1 MPTST
6 QHHDHDASEVLSD
19 REAARRRLQA
29 RREFAS
35 HLAAYLVVNSFL
47 VVVWALTGGGYFWPA
62 WVIGVWGAGLAMHA
76 WDVFL
81 RRPITEADVDAEL
94 RRHGRP
100 GDH

>member
-6 QHHDHDASEVLSD
+6 RTHDHDASEVVSE

-35 HLAAYLVVNSFL
+35 HLAAYLVVNGFL

-62 WVIGVWGAGLAMHA
+62 WVIGVWGAGLVMHG

-100 GDH
+100 GDR

>member
-1 MPTST
+1 MPTLT
-6 QHHDHDASEVLSD
+6 QTRDHDASEVISE

-35 HLAAYLVVNSFL
+35 HLAVFLVVNSFL
-47 VVVWALTGGGYFWPA
+47 VVVWALTGGDYFWPA
-62 WVIGVWGAGLAMHA
+62 WVIGVWGAGLVMHG

-94 RRHGRP
+94 RRQGRS
-100 GDH
+100 GDR